1 MNYNQFIKKHN
12 NLLEQLMFIYGIIK
26 FEKKVIKI
34 DNQPDYDISKYER
47 ECPTDYYFANSFN
60 FTEMFEFV
68 IKFEFQENKLFH
80 YDDFL
85 NMSKELKI
93 DFKEEDDCNFLLKL
107 YKEKNEILEQHGFDT
122 DIEQFKLHELRIQ
135 NIDNFNKKINY
146 EGSFYGDNEGIN
158 PIDWGLYSFVE
169 ILGVPNQLS
178 KNKFYKYLIS
188 ESYIL
193 LQENKYKLAFFVG
206 YSALESF
213 INYEH
218 SSAEEEKR
226 LIEKLKELF
235 KEKFGQIQSHQIYT
249 SLINDFDEFTNIRNS
264 IAHGRNP
271 VEIGESEVR
280 KLLQF
285 TIILII
291 SFDWNVTKFEEIIQ

>member
-1 MNYNQFIKKHN
+1 MNYNQFIKKHI

-26 FEKKVIKI
+26 FEKKVIEI
-34 DNQPDYDISKYER
+34 DNYPDYDISKYER
-47 ECPTDYYFANSFN
+47 SNPTDYYFANSFN
-60 FTEMFEFV
+60 FAEIFEFV
-68 IKFEFQENKLFH
+68 IKFEFHKNKLFH
-80 YDDFL
+80 FDDFL
-85 NMSKELKI
+85 NMSKELNTE
-93 DFKEEDDCNFLLKL
+93 FKEEDRCNFLLKL
-107 YKEKNEILEQHGFDT
+107 YKEKNEILEEHGFDT

-178 KNKFYKYLIS
+178 KNKFYKYIIS

-235 KEKFGQIQSHQIYT
+235 KEKFGQIQTHQIYT

-285 TIILII
+285 TILLII
-291 SFDWNVTKFEEIIQ
+291 SFDWNLTKFEEIIQ